1 MKRLF
6 SNELFHIHT
15 YRCGHAEMIGDE
27 AYIKKALELGKTG
40 IWFTD
45 HAPFPGDPFG
55 HRMAYAGLEEYLRTL
70 SELKEKYAGTIDVR
84 IGLEIEYFPSFD
96 RQGYYSQLKD
106 DPRIDMLLLGQH
118 MAEDEYGTYTFSWD
132 ARKKNREEYAALG
145 EAIVRG
151 IKSGY
156 FGIVAHP
163 DRIFRRKKT
172 WDEGMQ
178 RTAEE
183 IIQTAYVRI
192 VPLEINLVSLGTK
205 RQFWL
210 EFWNLAPADMP
221 YVLGLDA
228 HSIEDVDPGKSS
240 ESMGVSV

>member
-1 MKRLF
+1 MKHLF
-6 SNELFHIHT
+6 CNELFHIHT
-15 YRCGHAEMIGDE
+15 YRCGHAEMVGDE

-55 HRMAYAGLEEYLRTL
+55 NRMPYAELEEYLQTL
-70 SELKEKYAGTIDVR
+70 SELKEKYTGTIDVR
-84 IGLEIEYFPSFD
+84 IGLETEYFPSFD
-96 RQGYYSQLKD
+96 KMGYYSQLKD

-118 MAEDEYGTYTFSWD
+118 MAEDKDGAYTFAWD

-163 DRIFRRKKT
+163 DRIFRRKKA

-178 RTAEE
+178 KVAEE
-183 IIQTAYVRI
+183 IIRTAYVRI
-192 VPLEINLVSLGTK
+192 VPLEVNLVSLGAR

-210 EFWNLAPADMP
+210 EFWDLVPGDMP

-228 HSIEDVDPGKSS
+228 HSLEDVDPGP
-240 ESMGVSV
+240 EV